1 MCGICLFFKLGGDL
15 SALMCVFSGRLTWW
29 PDALPGVN
37 LQLFSLAVFFG
48 SCVYLASAAFA
59 VFVRLIFLYSSRVFV
74 CFWLCVASALAV
86 FCMETQHK

>member
-1 MCGICLFFKLGGDL
+1 M
-15 SALMCVFSGRLTWW
+15 AGRTSWCEFAAFL
-29 PDALPGVN
+29 
-37 LQLFSLAVFFG
+37 SLAVFFG

-86 FCMETQHK
+86 FSMETQHK